1 MTRESQVKPD
11 PFILKRLIL
20 NIKLYSISVT
30 CLYGA
35 SWHAMGH
42 ASHLTHSYW
51 SEVSGDDNP
60 MQIAG
65 IFLHVSMAELSEDI
79 EVWDIGMPA

>member
-1 MTRESQVKPD
+1 
-11 PFILKRLIL
+11 
-20 NIKLYSISVT
+20 
-30 CLYGA
+30 
-35 SWHAMGH
+35 MGH